1 MKDTAKGGLFAGG
14 EGKHAFATLIEGVA
28 GVDGEAF
35 GAETS
40 ELLDGH
46 PTLHSDEPTRIGDG
60 AVLAVEG
67 AYGVALWGGFGMSRE
82 VGIDDADA
90 LHAVGQQTHGYL
102 TQTSGVPRAIGIC
115 TKMELLRHF
124 VEIRESHSILFL
136 RFEFVVIG
144 WQS

>member
-1 MKDTAKGGLFAGG
+1 MKNAAEGGLFAGR
-14 EGKHAFATLIEGVA
+14 EGKHAFATFIEGVA
-28 GVDGEAF
+28 GVDREAF
-35 GAETS
+35 GTETP

-67 AYGVALWGGFGMSRE
+67 ACGVALRSGFGMSRE

-90 LHAVGQQTHGYL
+90 LYAVGQQTHGYL
-102 TQTSGVPRAIGIC
+102 TQASGVPRAIGIC

-124 VEIRESHSILFL
+124 VEIREGHSILFL
-136 RFEFVVIG
+136 GFEFVVIG